1 MLNTKQ
7 QEFVDYAVKKFGTN
21 ELTVSQL
28 KDANKHFGCKYAPQ
42 WLIKNSDYKIGKSL
56 FKLPTEND
64 VVKTTSG
71 ETEKVLPTETKNEAA
86 FVVSSL
92 VGDIIPKKDS
102 VFVSFGNYPDLKSIV
117 KSNMFYP
124 VFITGLSGNGK
135 TMGVT
140 QACAEAKK
148 ELIRVNITIE
158 TDEDD
163 LLGGYRLKDGQT
175 VWQNG
180 PVIEAMERGALLL
193 LDEIDLAS
201 NKIMCLQ
208 PILEGSGIYVKKIN
222 KFVKPKNGFNVIAT
236 ANTKG
241 QGSDD
246 GKFIGTNVLN
256 EAFLERFPVTFEQ
269 EYPPVK
275 VEQKILDN
283 VMSAYDLKDPKFT
296 ENLVKWADVIRKTFY
311 DGGVDEIIATRRLVH
326 IINAFAI
333 FKNKLKAVQVCV
345 NRFDDDTKNSFLD
358 LYSKVDAGVNIEDI
372 SGNGNDVDP
381 INMEEETAKLG
392 PNAQQIIEGVKKWG
406 QGLKAKGVFS
416 DEDFEEFK
424 VFAAT
429 ANGINT
435 INKLRKYYG
444 EQTIPTAP
452 VDVDGAP
459 SNDELYEL
467 VADPKYKTDPA
478 FRRKVEQQFAR
489 AFPGKVDTGEI

>member
-21 ELTVSQL
+21 ELTVSEL
-28 KDANKHFGCKYAPQ
+28 KEANKHFGCKYAPQ

-256 EAFLERFPVTFEQ
+256 EAFLERFPITFEQ
-269 EYPPVK
+269 KYPTAK
-275 VEQKILDN
+275 VEEKILVN
-283 VMSAYDLKDPKFT
+283 TLAKSGKKDKDFCKK
-296 ENLVKWADVIRKTFY
+296 LVTWADVIRKTYF
-311 DGGVDEIIATRRLVH
+311 DGGVDEIISTRRLVH
-326 IINAFAI
+326 IIQAYAI
-333 FKNKLKAVQVCV
+333 FKNKMKAIEVCT
-345 NRFDDDTKNSFLD
+345 NRFDDDTKNSFTE
-358 LYSKVDAGVNIEDI
+358 LYTKVDAGASAE
-372 SGNGNDVDP
+372 
-381 INMEEETAKLG
+381 
-392 PNAQQIIEGVKKWG
+392 QI
-406 QGLKAKGVFS
+406 A
-416 DEDFEEFK
+416 
-424 VFAAT
+424 
-429 ANGINT
+429 
-435 INKLRKYYG
+435 
-444 EQTIPTAP
+444 
-452 VDVDGAP
+452 
-459 SNDELYEL
+459 
-467 VADPKYKTDPA
+467 
-478 FRRKVEQQFAR
+478 EQQRQADV
-489 AFPGKVDTGEI
+489 ASQTNEEDESSDDGDVI